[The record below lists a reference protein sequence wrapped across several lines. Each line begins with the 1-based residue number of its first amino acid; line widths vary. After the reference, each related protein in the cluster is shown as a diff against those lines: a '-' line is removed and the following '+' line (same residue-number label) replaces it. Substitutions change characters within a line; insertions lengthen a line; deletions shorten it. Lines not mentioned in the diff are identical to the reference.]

1 MNNYSPMQKFLH
13 RLALSSMLIRETMF
27 DIEQKIF
34 VKDIDV
40 GKHIFITGLARSGTT
55 ILLNSLHS
63 SNEFASL
70 SYDDMPFILAPN
82 FWTKITPFK
91 THDKNMERAH
101 NDGIIVSTDSPEA
114 FEEVFWM
121 TFNDYEDSTIIK
133 FEKYIKSVLYKNN
146 LSRYL
151 SKNNQNIRR
160 LKLISNS
167 FPDSIVLIPFRHP
180 LQHSNSLFFQ
190 HTKFIDE
197 SIKDPFIKEY
207 MQLIGHTEFG
217 PCYEELESI
226 NLKYDNP
233 SELDHWL
240 EQWLLS
246 YHAIMEIAHEQ
257 RNIYLVCYE
266 SLCSDKSTWQNLKK
280 LVDLDEKTNYQFK
293 ESIKQIESSYD
304 QALFDDCL
312 DLYEKLRSNTRI

>member
-1 MNNYSPMQKFLH
+1 MQKLLH
-13 RLALSSMLIRETMF
+13 RLALSSMLVRETMF

-34 VKDIDV
+34 SGDIDV
-40 GKHIFITGLARSGTT
+40 GKHVFITGLARSGTT

-82 FWTKITPFK
+82 FWKKITPLK
-91 THDKNMERAH
+91 THDKNIERAH
-101 NDGIIVSTDSPEA
+101 NDGILVSTDSPEA

-121 TFNDYEDSTIIK
+121 TFNEDEDSTILK
-133 FEKYIKSVLYKNN
+133 FEEYIESVLSKNN

-160 LKLISNS
+160 LKLISSS
-167 FPDSIVLIPFRHP
+167 FSDSIVLIPFRHP
-180 LQHSNSLFFQ
+180 LQHSNSLLFQ

-207 MQLIGHTEFG
+207 MQLIGHSEFG
-217 PCYEELESI
+217 PCYKELKSI
-226 NLKYDNP
+226 NLKYENP
-233 SELDHWL
+233 CELNHWL

-246 YHAIMEIAHEQ
+246 YEAIMEIANQQE
-257 RNIYLVCYE
+257 NIYLVCYE
-266 SLCSDKSTWQNLKK
+266 SLCSDKITWQNIKK
-280 LVDLDEKTNYQFK
+280 LVDLDEKTNFEFK
-293 ESIKQIESSYD
+293 ESIKKIECSYD

-312 DLYEKLRSNTRI
+312 DLYEKLRSYTRI